1 MGRVVRLLAIILV
14 IVFLWTPVLWSGEK
28 APVKPSPKDKCPVC
42 GMFVYKYPDF
52 LTQIIF
58 KDGSVA
64 FFDGAKDMFKYY
76 LDMQKYNP
84 KQKQTDIAAVYVTDY
99 YSLSLIDGTKA
110 AYVAGSDVFGP
121 MGRELIPFEKDLEA
135 KGFLKDH
142 RGKSLL
148 RFQDVTHSVVK
159 GLD

>member
-1 MGRVVRLLAIILV
+1 MRALSIIFLSLLVALTAMAADENM
-14 IVFLWTPVLWSGEK
+14 LL
-28 APVKPSPKDKCPVC
+28 KPSSRDKCPVC

-76 LDMQKYNP
+76 LDIQKYNP

-99 YSLSLIDGTKA
+99 YSLALIDGMKA

-121 MGRELIPFEKDLEA
+121 MGRELISFEKDSEA

-142 RGKSLL
+142 KGKSLIK
-148 RFQDVTHSVVK
+148 FQDVTYSIVK